1 LTGSAMMSEAPRRTR
16 QRCNTLRS
24 FALVCAFGALAVA
37 SIQAQPGGPPPAKPG
52 VEEGV
57 RWNDLKPAQR
67 TALKPLER
75 DWSGIDATRK
85 QKWIE
90 VSGRYQ
96 KMSPDE
102 QARMQA
108 RMSEWTKLS
117 PQERGAARLNFQEAK
132 QLPAQDRQA
141 RWDAYQALP
150 PEKRRE
156 LAERAQPSPDAAR
169 KSAAAAPRNGEGKSG
184 RDAPSPKSNIVPN
197 PAYAAPPK
205 PVAPTVLRAGPG
217 ATTTLISKRPAPP
230 SHQQTGLPKIAAT
243 PEFVNKSTL
252 LPQRGPQAAG
262 TRSAGAAS
270 GNAESTKRQ

>member
-1 LTGSAMMSEAPRRTR
+1 MKPEAPARPR
-16 QRCNTLRS
+16 QPRSNMLRAVVLACTL
-24 FALVCAFGALAVA
+24 GALGAA
-37 SIQAQPGGPPPAKPG
+37 GIRAQPGGPPPARPG

-57 RWNDLKPAQR
+57 RWNELKPAQR
-67 TALKPLER
+67 AALKPLEH

-90 VSGRYQ
+90 MSGRFQ

-102 QARMQA
+102 QARLQA
-108 RMSEWTKLS
+108 RMNEWTKLS
-117 PQERGAARLNFQEAK
+117 PQERGTARLNFQEAK

-156 LAERAQPSPDAAR
+156 LAERAKPPTDAAR
-169 KSAAAAPRNGEGKSG
+169 KNAAAVPHNGDSKPG
-184 RDAPSPKSNIVPN
+184 RDAPQAKSNIVPN
-197 PAYAAPPK
+197 PAFAAPPK

-252 LPQRGPQAAG
+252 LPQRGPQAAA
-262 TRSAGAAS
+262 TRSAATAS
-270 GNAESTKRQ
+270 GSAEPAKRQ

>member
-1 LTGSAMMSEAPRRTR
+1 MTSEVPARRTPPR
-16 QRCNTLRS
+16 SRTLR
-24 FALVCAFGALAVA
+24 AVLLACTLGALAA
-37 SIQAQPGGPPPAKPG
+37 AGIRAQPGGPPPPKPG

-57 RWNDLKPAQR
+57 RWSELKPAQR
-67 TALKPLER
+67 AALKPLER

-85 QKWIE
+85 QKWIDI
-90 VSGRYQ
+90 SGRFQ

-102 QARMQA
+102 QARLQA
-108 RMSEWTKLS
+108 RMNEWAKLS

-156 LAERAQPSPDAAR
+156 LAERAKPPADAAR
-169 KSAAAAPRNGEGKSG
+169 KNAAAAAVPRNGDAKAG
-184 RDAPSPKSNIVPN
+184 RDAPQAKSNIVPN

-205 PVAPTVLRAGPG
+205 PVGPTVLRAGPG

-262 TRSAGAAS
+262 TRSAAAS
-270 GNAESTKRQ
+270 GVAEPAKRQ

>member
-1 LTGSAMMSEAPRRTR
+1 MKPAAPARPSQ
-16 QRCNTLRS
+16 QRSNRLR
-24 FALVCAFGALAVA
+24 AVLLACVLAGGFGAAG
-37 SIQAQPGGPPPAKPG
+37 IRAQPAGPPPAKPG
-52 VEEGV
+52 VEEGI

-67 TALKPLER
+67 AALKPLER

-85 QKWIE
+85 QKWIDI
-90 VSGRYQ
+90 SGRYQ

-102 QARMQA
+102 QSRLQA
-108 RMSEWTKLS
+108 RMNEWTKLS
-117 PQERGAARLNFQEAK
+117 PQERGAARMNFQEAK
-132 QLPAQDRQA
+132 QVPAQDRQA
-141 RWDAYQALP
+141 RWNAYQALP

-156 LAERAQPSPDAAR
+156 LAERAQPPADTRKNAAVV
-169 KSAAAAPRNGEGKSG
+169 PRNGDGKAA
-184 RDAPSPKSNIVPN
+184 RDVPSPKSNLVPN

-262 TRSAGAAS
+262 TRSSGAAS
-270 GNAESTKRQ
+270 SANPEQPTKRQ

>member
-1 LTGSAMMSEAPRRTR
+1 MKPAAPARRSQ
-16 QRCNTLRS
+16 QRSNRLRAVVLAC
-24 FALVCAFGALAVA
+24 ALGALGVTG
-37 SIQAQPGGPPPAKPG
+37 IRAQPGGPPPAKPG

-67 TALKPLER
+67 AALKPLER

-90 VSGRYQ
+90 VSGRYG

-156 LAERAQPSPDAAR
+156 LAERAQPPADGSRKTAAVT
-169 KSAAAAPRNGEGKSG
+169 PRNGDGKSV
-184 RDAPSPKSNIVPN
+184 RDVPSPKSNIVPN

-205 PVAPTVLRAGPG
+205 PIAPTVLRAGPG

-270 GNAESTKRQ
+270 SGNPEQPSKRQ

>member
-1 LTGSAMMSEAPRRTR
+1 MKPAAPARQSQQRSNRLRAHLLACALGVLGATG
-16 QRCNTLRS
+16 
-24 FALVCAFGALAVA
+24 
-37 SIQAQPGGPPPAKPG
+37 IHAQPGGPPPAKPG
-52 VEEGV
+52 IEEGV

-67 TALKPLER
+67 AALKPLEH

-90 VSGRYQ
+90 VSGRFQ

-102 QARMQA
+102 QARMQT

-156 LAERAQPSPDAAR
+156 LAERAQPPADGAR
-169 KSAAAAPRNGEGKSG
+169 KNAAAVQRNGDGKSG
-184 RDAPSPKSNIVPN
+184 RDVPSPKSNIVPN

-217 ATTTLISKRPAPP
+217 ATTTLISKRPTPP

-270 GNAESTKRQ
+270 SGNPEQPIKRQ

>member
-1 LTGSAMMSEAPRRTR
+1 MKPAAPARQSQQRSNRLRAVLLACALGVLGATGIR
-16 QRCNTLRS
+16 
-24 FALVCAFGALAVA
+24 
-37 SIQAQPGGPPPAKPG
+37 AQPGGPPPAKPG
-52 VEEGV
+52 IEEGV

-67 TALKPLER
+67 AALKPLER

-156 LAERAQPSPDAAR
+156 LAERAQPPADGAR
-169 KSAAAAPRNGEGKSG
+169 KSAAVVPRNGDGKSG
-184 RDAPSPKSNIVPN
+184 RDVPSPKSNIVPN

-270 GNAESTKRQ
+270 SGNPEQPIKRQ

>member
-1 LTGSAMMSEAPRRTR
+1 MKPEAPASRI
-16 QRCNTLRS
+16 QLRS
-24 FALVCAFGALAVA
+24 NRLRAVLLVCALGALGAA
-37 SIQAQPGGPPPAKPG
+37 GIRAQPGGPPPAKPG

-67 TALKPLER
+67 AALKPLER

-85 QKWIE
+85 RKWIE
-90 VSGRYQ
+90 ISGRYQ

-102 QARMQA
+102 QARIQA
-108 RMSEWTKLS
+108 RMDEWTKLS
-117 PQERGAARLNFQEAK
+117 PQERGAARMNFQEAK
-132 QLPAQDRQA
+132 QLPPQDRQA

-156 LAERAQPSPDAAR
+156 LAERAQPPADTRKNGAAL
-169 KSAAAAPRNGEGKSG
+169 ARNGDAKAG
-184 RDAPSPKSNIVPN
+184 RDAPQAKSNIVPN

-205 PVAPTVLRAGPG
+205 PVAPTVQRAGPG

-262 TRSAGAAS
+262 TRSAAAAS
-270 GNAESTKRQ
+270 GTAEPTKRQ

>member
-1 LTGSAMMSEAPRRTR
+1 MMSEAPRRTR

>member
-1 LTGSAMMSEAPRRTR
+1 MKPEAPARPSQ
-16 QRCNTLRS
+16 QRSNRLRAVLLTC
-24 FALVCAFGALAVA
+24 ALGALAVA
-37 SIQAQPGGPPPAKPG
+37 GIRAQPGGPPPAKPG

-57 RWNDLKPAQR
+57 RWNELKPAQR
-67 TALKPLER
+67 SALKPLER

-85 QKWIE
+85 QKWIDI
-90 VSGRYQ
+90 SGRYQ

-102 QARMQA
+102 QARLQA
-108 RMSEWTKLS
+108 RMNEWTKLS

-132 QLPAQDRQA
+132 QVPAQDRQA
-141 RWDAYQALP
+141 RWNAYQALP

-156 LAERAQPSPDAAR
+156 LAERALPPADTAR
-169 KSAAAAPRNGEGKSG
+169 KNAAPVPRNGSA
-184 RDAPSPKSNIVPN
+184 RDVPSPKSNIVPN

-205 PVAPTVLRAGPG
+205 PIAPTVLRAGPG

-262 TRSAGAAS
+262 TRATGAAS
-270 GNAESTKRQ
+270 GNAEPSKRQ